1 MTRTKPYRSHRD
13 LQRLQTDQAA
23 VLGASLT
30 AVLSLTLGEGPW
42 VALSTVIGASLL
54 LLLAGFYTP
63 PKLDE
68 SRRKLE
74 LGAVSAIAGLA
85 CALAL
90 AWPLQE
96 FVVAEELVPNWNPAQ
111 DCRRDLGLSQPPDQ
125 PAQSTVQDQ
134 EQAAID
140 EYEFATCLAD
150 QTTTNVVPCAAII
163 SGVAI
168 YSVLLRRRPRDGDEK
183 PPRRGSSSR
192 ESRKRT
198 QMRSKWSQ
206 GRASG
211 PARLHSV

>member
-1 MTRTKPYRSHRD
+1 
-13 LQRLQTDQAA
+13 
-23 VLGASLT
+23 
-30 AVLSLTLGEGPW
+30 

-183 PPRRGSSSR
+183 PP
-192 ESRKRT
+192 
-198 QMRSKWSQ
+198 
-206 GRASG
+206 
-211 PARLHSV
+211 PARQQLKEEPQANPDEEQVEPGSGVGPGATPQRVNKPVT